1 VASPVVTPGLLQLA
15 WTFCWLSCVAI
26 GGGLGVL
33 PEMQRQVVTVHGW
46 VTARE
51 FVDGYT
57 LSQLTPGPNILITV
71 FVGYRVYGI
80 PGAVVAGLATFLPT
94 AVLTAVVARHWAS
107 LRERPW
113 ARAAEQALTPLGLG
127 LMAAGVYTL
136 ARGAINDAATAAIAA
151 AAALILAA
159 TTLPPILVVLAG
171 GLVGWLAGF

>member
-1 VASPVVTPGLLQLA
+1 MTPGLLQLA

-71 FVGYRVYGI
+71 FVGYRVSGI

-94 AVLTAVVARHWAS
+94 SILTAVVAGRWTV

-136 ARGAINDAATAAIAA
+136 ARGAINGAATAAIAVA
-151 AAALILAA
+151 AAAILAA
-159 TTLPPILVVLAG
+159 TPLPPILVVLAG
-171 GLVGWLAGF
+171 GLVGWLAGL